1 MKRFIK
7 FLLVSIIV
15 VTIAFGIFKVTN
27 KYDLD
32 ILNKN
37 IDWSISLKG
46 CEGAKSFA
54 FDEEG
59 NLYLAFEDT
68 IRVLNKDGN
77 DELIIR
83 ESKFNILDILYYN
96 KKLYIATDNRI
107 LEYNLDAKSYKE
119 LITDIPNNGM
129 NKKVNLLLNNDKLYF
144 SVGSNTNSGV
154 VNSKGEAFDIATSP
168 WILTGNNYGDGK
180 TGAFSPY
187 SVSNELGEKVE
198 SQKIGNAAILSYDIR
213 TEEVKLYAH
222 GIRNINGWDTDNEG
236 KIKAIVGGM
245 EDLPP
250 RNIKDDKDYIY
261 NLQEENWY
269 GWPDYSGGDPI
280 TSPRFTDSVRQE
292 FLIKNHPDKNP
303 SAPIY
308 QDNDVSSLQ
317 GLAIDKDGIC
327 FEKNTIV
334 FGNNKKG
341 FIYALSK
348 DGVARD
354 LVDLGD
360 KSKIEKIIFYKD
372 SFYILDSKLGCLYNL
387 EYNKAGKLFRLPK
400 IFWIFSI
407 VFIIVII
414 ICVLIKNKSKN
425 VKINSK

>member
-27 KYDLD
+27 KYDLN

-46 CEGAKSFA
+46 CEGAKSFD
-54 FDEEG
+54 FDDEG

-68 IRVLNKDGN
+68 IRVINKDGN

-83 ESKFNILDILYYN
+83 ESKFDILDVLYHN

-107 LEYNLDAKSYKE
+107 LEYNIDAKSYKE
-119 LITDIPNNGM
+119 LVTEIPNNGI
-129 NKKVNLLLNNDKLYF
+129 NKKVNLLLDNNKIYF
-144 SVGSNTNSGV
+144 SVGSNTNSGI
-154 VNSKGEAFDIATSP
+154 VNAKGDAFDIATSS
-168 WILTGNNYGDGK
+168 WILTGNNYGEGK

-187 SVSNELGEKVE
+187 SVSNEVGEIIE
-198 SQKIGNAAILSYDIR
+198 SQKIGNAAILTYDIN
-213 TEEVKLYAH
+213 TEEIKLYAH
-222 GIRNINGWDTDNEG
+222 GIRNINGWDIDNDG

-245 EDLPP
+245 EDTPP

-261 NLQEENWY
+261 SLQEQNWY
-269 GWPDYSGGDPI
+269 GWPDFSGGDPI
-280 TSPRFTDSVRQE
+280 TSPRFTDLVRQE

-317 GLAIDKDGIC
+317 GLAIDKEGIC
-327 FEKNTIV
+327 FEKNTVI

-341 FIYALSK
+341 FIYALTQ

-360 KSKIEKIIFYKD
+360 RSKIEKILFYKD
-372 SFYILDSKLGCLYNL
+372 SFYILDSSLGCLYNL
-387 EYNKAGKLFRLPK
+387 KSNQASKLFKLPK
-400 IFWIFSI
+400 ILWIFSI
-407 VFIIVII
+407 VFIIVIV
-414 ICVLIKNKSKN
+414 ICILVKNKNK
-425 VKINSK
+425 KIDN